1 MEHQNLLYLKT
12 NSRENIMKQLKIFI
26 FLIGIFSS
34 TFAFSSAEGAGASKE
49 PAKEETLDLLKNSL
63 EQLEKFLE
71 KPNSKSVA
79 KTHTILHLLNT
90 GKIPGIREAFLFDED
105 LSYITPFGLSI
116 VEEFF
121 KKEQG
126 GSWTEAEIKY
136 YSYEKIINYLL
147 KNQERDKEGEYFIIN
162 YNDPDFPDPHLT
174 PVAVSFRENDI
185 DIFLFD
191 SIGIKK
197 NSHLLDELE
206 RLLVELNES
215 SPLSKNFNFFF
226 SSQERQKDSFSC
238 PVFSYID
245 IRNLVEINFL
255 EDPKIQNILKE
266 NSPLHKTIS
275 ETISFYSMDI
285 LPPLLMRKCQSCKA
299 IQKMDSETA
308 ELEFQD
314 VYVLRRSFDGSES
327 LIRREASNY
336 LDLLL
341 MKHGLHNLTNSDK
354 IRNFYTQKKWLK
366 FVNMIL
372 LSLQEKLEI
381 TCL

>member
-1 MEHQNLLYLKT
+1 L
-12 NSRENIMKQLKIFI
+12 
-26 FLIGIFSS
+26 
-34 TFAFSSAEGAGASKE
+34 
-49 PAKEETLDLLKNSL
+49 ET
-63 EQLEKFLE
+63 FLE

-90 GKIPGIREAFLFDED
+90 GKIPGIREAFLFDDEFA
-105 LSYITPFGLSI
+105 YITSLGLSL

-126 GSWTEAEIKY
+126 SSWTEAEITY

-162 YNDPDFPDPHLT
+162 YNDPDSPDPHLT

-215 SPLSKNFNFFF
+215 SPLSKKFNFFF

-381 TCL
+381 ICL